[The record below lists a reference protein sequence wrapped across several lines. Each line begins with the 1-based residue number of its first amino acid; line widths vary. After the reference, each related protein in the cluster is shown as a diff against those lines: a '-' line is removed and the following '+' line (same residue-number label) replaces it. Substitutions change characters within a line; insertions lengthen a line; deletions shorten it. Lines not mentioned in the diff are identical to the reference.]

1 MSGHAHCAYSPPDFP
16 TGCEATFPMDTLR
29 DGSQVTI
36 RPICKGDIE
45 LERQFIERLSPEA
58 RRYRFLYT
66 IATPSEA
73 LLQRLTDIDTRNE
86 AALIAVVDEGVHE
99 REVGVARFSSTP
111 DGTAEVAVTV
121 DGDWQ
126 GRGLATLLM
135 QRLITVA
142 RERGITAL
150 FSMDPAG
157 NERMRELAASLGF
170 TRKPDPQDATQVIYT
185 LALQPQHG

>member
-1 MSGHAHCAYSPPDFP
+1 
-16 TGCEATFPMDTLR
+16 MDTLR

-66 IATPSEA
+66 IATPSDS
-73 LLQRLTDIDTRNE
+73 LLRRLTDIDAENE
-86 AALIAVVDEGVHE
+86 AALIAVIDEGLHQ
-99 REVGVARFSSTP
+99 REVGVARFSRTP
-111 DGTAEVAVTV
+111 DGRAEVAVTV

-135 QRLITVA
+135 QRLIAVA
-142 RERGITAL
+142 RERGIRAL
-150 FSMDPAG
+150 FSIDPAG
-157 NERMRELAASLGF
+157 NDRMRGLAASLGF
-170 TRKPDPQDATQVIYT
+170 QRRPDPQDATQVIYT
-185 LALQPQHG
+185 LTLEAQQP